1 MIQNLK
7 EYLKDEFP
15 DLKFLG
21 YIKQPF
27 DSMVVLKSV
36 PAHQSKQITKQ
47 SRVNENIGFLFY
59 DKNKVQCENN
69 YKTLRDFFLNANP
82 RDLAIPNEKIIN
94 TTIGSG
100 GEVGFDEDQR
110 LIYELTVQFEK
121 EM

>member
-1 MIQNLK
+1 M
-7 EYLKDEFP
+7 
-15 DLKFLG
+15 KFLG

-36 PAHQSKQITKQ
+36 PAHQNKQITKQ

-82 RDLAIPNEKIIN
+82 SELAIPNEKIIN